1 MPFLPALPP
10 SLIDV
15 PALPHIPESRL
26 PTVKGTEEMI
36 HFHHAHLFSSDLDRT
51 IKWYVE
57 ALDAEVC
64 FDGDFGGS
72 RNAFLRIGDGRLHLY
87 DQRLKDNGKGALHHL
102 GFRTSDLH
110 ALHQRLLRMGISFRS
125 GIREFGTWRYI
136 MCPAPDSVLLEL
148 FQIDVEDMP
157 PEIARYFDDSTAA

>member
-1 MPFLPALPP
+1 M
-10 SLIDV
+10 
-15 PALPHIPESRL
+15 SR
-26 PTVKGTEEMI
+26 P
-36 HFHHAHLFSSDLDRT
+36 
-51 IKWYVE
+51 
-57 ALDAEVC
+57 LDAEVC

-72 RNAFLRIGDGRLHLY
+72 RNAFLRIGEGRLHLY
-87 DQRLKDNGKGALHHL
+87 DQRPKDAEKGTLHHL
-102 GFRTSDLH
+102 GFRTNDLNG
-110 ALHQRLLRMGISFRS
+110 LHQRLLKMGTPFRS

>member
-1 MPFLPALPP
+1 
-10 SLIDV
+10 
-15 PALPHIPESRL
+15 
-26 PTVKGTEEMI
+26 MI
-36 HFHHAHLFSSDLDRT
+36 HFHHAHLFSSDLDLT

-72 RNAFLRIGDGRLHLY
+72 RNAFLLIGGGRLQLY
-87 DQRLKDNGKGALHHL
+87 DQRPKDAGKGALHHL
-102 GFRTSDLH
+102 GFRTNDLNG
-110 ALHQRLLRMGISFRS
+110 LHRRLLKMGTSFRS
-125 GIREFGTWRYI
+125 EIREFGTWRYI

-157 PEIARYFDDSTAA
+157 PAIARYFDDGTTS